1 MTDGRHFSRAGLII
15 LLGCLIAAPG
25 CGIVSDL
32 FGPGEIT
39 PTEAISDLVTPAV
52 EIDQPGDAHF
62 VMTWK
67 LLGPFTFDE
76 DDFGGG
82 HQQAASD
89 GAFMPDE
96 ACLNGTQKAPA
107 ETAWKTV
114 AFSSF
119 NGNGKVDLDKQ
130 YDRVEHAAAYAVAW
144 VHCPQEITNAKL
156 LIGSDDYIT
165 VWINRELVFTYN
177 VERRAGQADDDVV
190 DGITLKKGFNRI
202 VVKCVDVVFG
212 WDFYLRF
219 ADADYKA
226 FVTTPRPPVPKPA
239 E

>member
-1 MTDGRHFSRAGLII
+1 MTDGRHLWRAGRIVLLLALIFT
-15 LLGCLIAAPG
+15 PG
-25 CGIVSDL
+25 CGIVSGL
-32 FGPGEIT
+32 FGDGEIT
-39 PTEAISDLVTPAV
+39 PTEAISDLAPSADKV
-52 EIDQPGDAHF
+52 DQPGDTHF
-62 VMTWK
+62 VMNW
-67 LLGPFTFDE
+67 LVLGPFTFGE

-82 HQQAASD
+82 HQQAAAD

-96 ACLNGTQKAPA
+96 ACLNGTQTAPP

-114 AFSSF
+114 AFASD
-119 NGNGKVDLDKQ
+119 NDDGKIDLDALF
-130 YDRVEHAAAYAVAW
+130 DNVEHVAAYAVAW
-144 VHCPQEITNAKL
+144 VYCPEEVTDAKL

-177 VERRAGQADDDVV
+177 VERRAGQSDDDVV
-190 DGITLKKGFNRI
+190 GGITLKKGFNRI
-202 VVKCVDVVFG
+202 VVKCVDVIYG

-226 FVTTPRPPVPKPA
+226 FVVTPRPLPAKPA